1 MAGEA
6 PGAQPIRWIATDD
19 RVQPD
24 AGVGLCLSGGG
35 YRAMVFHLGALWRLN
50 ELGWLPRLDRVS
62 SVSGG
67 SITAGQLALEWP
79 RLAFDEQGVAV
90 NFRARV
96 VDPVRA
102 LASRTIDETAIVV
115 GLLTPERIGERLA
128 DEYREGLLG
137 TGTLQDLPDRPRFI
151 FNATNLASGALL
163 RFSKE
168 ELADWRVGTVPDP
181 DIDVAVAVA
190 CSSAF
195 PPVLSP
201 FEIDLRRAAWQT
213 VDGNDLVG
221 APYRGR
227 VRCTDGG
234 VYDNLGL
241 ETVWKRCRTVLVSD
255 AGGALDDDPDPPED
269 WVRQTLRVLKVVDN
283 QVRDLR
289 RQQVQS
295 GYVQGLRD
303 GAYWGIR
310 SDIAGYRPLDGALPA
325 PHANALALAEIP
337 TRLRR
342 LSAPLQERLINW
354 GYAITD
360 AAIRRWVT
368 PGASPPGGFPYAGG
382 LS

>member
-19 RVQPD
+19 RVEPD
-24 AGVGLCLSGGG
+24 SGIGLCLSGGG

-67 SITAGQLALEWP
+67 SITAGRLALEWP
-79 RLAFDEQGVAV
+79 RLAFDERGVAADFV
-90 NFRARV
+90 ARV

-102 LASRTIDETAIVV
+102 LASRTVDETAIVV

-128 DEYREGLLG
+128 EAYRDGLLG
-137 TGTLQDLPDRPRFI
+137 TATLQDLSDHPRFI
-151 FNATNLASGALL
+151 FNATNLASGVLL
-163 RFSKE
+163 RFSKT
-168 ELADWRVGTVPDP
+168 ELADWRVGLIPDP

-201 FEIDLRRAAWQT
+201 FELDLRRADWRT
-213 VDGNDLVG
+213 VEGNDLVG
-221 APYRGR
+221 DEYRGK

-255 AGGALDDDPDPPED
+255 AGAGLDDDPDPPED
-269 WVRQTLRVLKVVDN
+269 WIRQTVRVLRVIDN

-289 RQQVQS
+289 KHQVQS
-295 GYVQGLRD
+295 GYLQGLRD

-310 SDIAGYRPLDGALPA
+310 SDIANYQPLEGALDA
-325 PHANALALAEIP
+325 PHADTLELAEIP

-342 LSAPLQERLINW
+342 LSAPVQERLVNW

-368 PGASPPGGFPYAGG
+368 PDVPPPDGFPYAGG
-382 LS
+382 VS